1 MTGVRPGSDLATS
14 HHWSTTC
21 EPQREAKT
29 RWCTVLL
36 FSLESRICSKA
47 ASFFFSTCVN
57 LPQTAHLCRRS
68 AARDR
73 RTRVVGSSSRV
84 RRKRRHFPGFWRRKK
99 KRERSPVSKTS
110 CFKLW
115 LFKQSA
121 VIILPLSRYTPV
133 SLGCWH
139 ASASVCHLSSRCLD
153 LAELVPA
160 LTEPLVI
167 CCPLLDKPKLC
178 RVRSEATV
186 GRSQSTLYEGTL
198 MLSSGPGDKHFTADR
213 LSVQLRVDETN
224 NWRIKCFRIYCNNPR
239 TYIFSRALFWVY

>member
-1 MTGVRPGSDLATS
+1 MAGVQPGSDLAIS

-21 EPQREAKT
+21 EPQREAK
-29 RWCTVLL
+29 REAPPWWCTVLL

-47 ASFFFSTCVN
+47 VFFFFFTCVN

-68 AARDR
+68 AARER

-84 RRKRRHFPGFWRRKK
+84 RRKRRHFPGFWRRE
-99 KRERSPVSKTS
+99 KRECSPVSKTS
-110 CFKLW
+110 HFKLW

-121 VIILPLSRYTPV
+121 VIILLLSRYTPV
-133 SLGCWH
+133 SLGSWH
-139 ASASVCHLSSRCLD
+139 ASASVCHLSPRWLD

-178 RVRSEATV
+178 RVRSEARV
-186 GRSQSTLYEGTL
+186 GRSQSTVYEGIF

-213 LSVQLRVDETN
+213 LSV
-224 NWRIKCFRIYCNNPR
+224 
-239 TYIFSRALFWVY
+239 